1 MNVRKSSAPSNE
13 EDLESTAELPVL
25 DVAAL
30 ESRAAE
36 EQRTGSTDTWIIPP
50 PTLRVAPEVP
60 VASTAD
66 SRSEIE
72 TNLRAVSANLA
83 DLEERLKRKVEQ
95 LTQNELALEAE
106 RAKRAAAEH
115 RSAEL
120 AQHLCEAR
128 AAEAA
133 AQRTIADLHA
143 SLQERT
149 VTLNGL
155 RLKEQDASSKTLERE
170 RHLAQLR
177 DDLAE
182 SRACAADYLESL
194 QSQEGQ
200 RSLFHNLFSG
210 LQSDV
215 DAAESRVAGLRSEI
229 AGQAARARDLRSDL
243 DERAQRIEGLEKQ
256 VNTFAA
262 TLAQRDNQLAEARN
276 TNEELR
282 RGVKSLEAKLSDVTE
297 TAHEF
302 ERSRAA
308 AEREELLTKI
318 AAHEVALAV
327 ANSARDEHEKAANAA
342 QAKVS
347 EQEATLVTQRRR
359 IEQLENEITVVRNEM
374 EEWGA
379 AVRQATAERSEHT
392 ATLAGREEHIKVL
405 TARVAEQQEFVRTLQ
420 AEAIANAARAKEV
433 EADLRV
439 AEEAIHRLETD
450 IRNKVARV
458 DELERTNHEWHT
470 KVDEARLALTER
482 ESLIQRLEEEATNS
496 AVLIGQ
502 IQQSMKRL
510 DPSNSGPHEAMPE
523 GATRLLIRTDGE
535 TEVVHVLGRKTAIG
549 RTPDNDLQIDAK
561 FISRHHAV
569 ILAGPARTIIED
581 LNSTNGVLVNGRRIT
596 RQVLADGD
604 AVTVGRTQF
613 RFAVRTP
620 IDRR

>member
-1 MNVRKSSAPSNE
+1 MNVQTHSAPTE
-13 EDLESTAELPVL
+13 EDLDTTAELPVL

-30 ESRAAE
+30 EARAAE
-36 EQRTGSTDTWIIPP
+36 EQRLGSTDTWIIPP
-50 PTLRVAPEVP
+50 PTLRVAAEVP
-60 VASTAD
+60 DTSTAG
-66 SRSEIE
+66 SRNEIE
-72 TNLRAVSANLA
+72 SSLRAVSANLA

-95 LTQNELALEAE
+95 LSQNELVLEAE
-106 RAKRAAAEH
+106 RAKRAAAEQ
-115 RSAEL
+115 RATEL
-120 AQHLCEAR
+120 AQHLTDAR
-128 AAEAA
+128 AAETA
-133 AQRTIADLHA
+133 AQRTIADLHT

-149 VTLNGL
+149 DALDAL
-155 RLKEQDASSKTLERE
+155 RAKDQEASAKTLQRE
-170 RHLAQLR
+170 RQLAQLR
-177 DDLAE
+177 TDLAE

-215 DAAESRVAGLRSEI
+215 DVAESRVARLRTEV
-229 AGQAARARDLRSDL
+229 ATQAARERDLRSDL
-243 DERAQRIEGLEKQ
+243 DERARRIEQLEKQ

-262 TLAQRDNQLAEARN
+262 SLSERDSQLLEQRNA
-276 TNEELR
+276 NEELR
-282 RGVKSLEAKLSDVTE
+282 RAVQSLEAKLAGVTA
-297 TAHEF
+297 TVHEI
-302 ERSRAA
+302 EQSRAA
-308 AEREELLTKI
+308 QERAELLTRI
-318 AAHEVALAV
+318 AAHEVALTV
-327 ANSARDEHEKAANAA
+327 ANTARDEHQKAASVA
-342 QAKVS
+342 QARAA
-347 EQEATLVTQRRR
+347 EQEATIVSQRRR

-379 AVRQATAERSEHT
+379 AVRQATAERSEH
-392 ATLAGREEHIKVL
+392 AAVLAGRDERIREL
-405 TARVAEQQEFVRTLQ
+405 TARVAEQQEIVRKLQ
-420 AEAIANAARAKEV
+420 AEALEHTVRAKEV

-439 AEEAIHRLETD
+439 AEEAIHRLESD
-450 IRNKVARV
+450 VRNKDARV
-458 DELERTNHEWHT
+458 DELERTNHEWHSM
-470 KVDEARLALTER
+470 VDEARQALTER

-510 DPSNSGPHEAMPE
+510 DPSNSGSHEVMPE

-535 TEVVHVLGRKTAIG
+535 TEVVHVLGRKTSIG

-596 RQVLADGD
+596 RQVLEDGD

-613 RFAVRTP
+613 RFALRTP
-620 IDRR
+620 ADRR